1 MPQLTRLTAAL
12 VVALVAAT
20 TAHAQ
25 VRQVRPAA
33 PIAAP
38 SANARATQAA
48 PNPAGLRA
56 TFPAGLT
63 SGSGALVASDPVAAQ
78 NAPLTLGATGTGATG
93 TTLGTTTVTNG
104 RGTVTGGTLLP
115 ADSAFT
121 ANGPALPSD
130 VNTGL
135 PQFNAGSAT
144 TVMGAA
150 GGGGLARGPAQT
162 VAGGGG
168 GAANGFSAVDIA
180 RSFINADGNRDG
192 ELSRSEAR
200 RLTLAMQS
208 FEEMD
213 RNYDG
218 VITRGEYEDG
228 LR

>member
-12 VVALVAAT
+12 AVALATATAAQ
-20 TAHAQ
+20 AQ
-25 VRQVRPAA
+25 VRQIAPAA
-33 PIAAP
+33 PVAAP
-38 SANARATQAA
+38 SANARATLAA
-48 PNPAGLRA
+48 PNPAGLRPQ
-56 TFPAGLT
+56 FPAGLT
-63 SGSGALVASDPVAAQ
+63 SGSGALVASDPVAAR
-78 NAPLTLGATGTGATG
+78 NAPLTLGTTGS
-93 TTLGTTTVTNG
+93 TTNGTTVTNG
-104 RGTVTGGTLLP
+104 RGVVSGGSPLP

-162 VAGGGG
+162 VAGGGAGG
-168 GAANGFSAVDIA
+168 GAGFSAVDIA

-218 VITRGEYEDG
+218 VITRAEYEDG